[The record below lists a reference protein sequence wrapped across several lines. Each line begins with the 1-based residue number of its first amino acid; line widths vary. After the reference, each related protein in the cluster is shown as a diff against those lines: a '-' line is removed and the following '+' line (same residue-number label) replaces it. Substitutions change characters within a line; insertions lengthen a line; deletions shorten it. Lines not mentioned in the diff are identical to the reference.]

1 MKELQETVGAA
12 VHGVAGTT
20 WGLSN
25 LVYNTARATILGVI
39 DGAKSGVKSI
49 DIQQLRKDTEALQ
62 DLAMKAKDAVGY
74 QLSNLTAKVK
84 AKASDIRAKMKEAGA
99 SKEQAAQVDRAVN
112 TIVAAAGIKE

>member
-1 MKELQETVGAA
+1 MKELQQTVGAA

-25 LVYNTARATILGVI
+25 LAYNTARATILGVI

-49 DIQQLRKDTEALQ
+49 DIEVLKKDADDLKAL
-62 DLAMKAKDAVGY
+62 AIKAKDAVGDK
-74 QLSNLTAKVK
+74 LTSLTAKVK
-84 AKASDIRAKMKEAGA
+84 AKASDIRAKMKDAGA
-99 SKEQAAQVDRAVN
+99 SKEQAEQVDRAVN